1 MEWRKD
7 DQDRS
12 SAITLAGAADVIL
25 SQFLLNDGKENFS
38 DQLMKQEAETTG
50 VMPARGADGRAVNDM
65 LMINAF
71 KHMDLG
77 DDDQV
82 EMDVLVN
89 SLATVSKAVANY
101 VTLAGD
107 DADDEDF
114 VKVFKLWARIHTPK
128 GLDRYSNLL

>member
-1 MEWRKD
+1 MEWRKN

-12 SAITLAGAADVIL
+12 SAITLAGAAHVIL

-50 VMPARGADGRAVNDM
+50 VMPARGAHGRAVNDM

-71 KHMDLG
+71 KHMDPG

-82 EMDVLVN
+82 EMDVLVIPWRPHPTQWTTT
-89 SLATVSKAVANY
+89 SLWPAMMRMMRISLRRSSCGPASTRRKA
-101 VTLAGD
+101 
-107 DADDEDF
+107 
-114 VKVFKLWARIHTPK
+114 
-128 GLDRYSNLL
+128 